1 MKIENENSLV
11 LLIWNMG
18 SSEKKKFKIRK
29 CSLSKDL
36 FLIRPIHVGFIL
48 LAVYY

>member
-18 SSEKKKFKIRK
+18 SSEKKNFKNK
-29 CSLSKDL
+29 KMLSFKR
-36 FLIRPIHVGFIL
+36 FGFN
-48 LAVYY
+48 